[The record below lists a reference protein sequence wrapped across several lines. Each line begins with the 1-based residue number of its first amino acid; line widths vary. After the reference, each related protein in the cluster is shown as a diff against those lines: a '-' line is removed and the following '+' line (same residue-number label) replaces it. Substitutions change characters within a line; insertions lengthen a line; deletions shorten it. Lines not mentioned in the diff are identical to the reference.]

1 MAQVYYYKLH
11 LCRSFRRNTVIIIV
25 TCACTCSCISAM
37 LHVGAG
43 QPVGWCISDTKASE
57 VIEAFLGAIQSRSP
71 STLVNAI
78 MTDDGKCLISISG
91 VLLYA
96 HNPIL

>member
-1 MAQVYYYKLH
+1 MRVHAVVL
-11 LCRSFRRNTVIIIV
+11 V
-25 TCACTCSCISAM
+25 
-37 LHVGAG
+37 HVG

-96 HNPIL
+96 HNPTL